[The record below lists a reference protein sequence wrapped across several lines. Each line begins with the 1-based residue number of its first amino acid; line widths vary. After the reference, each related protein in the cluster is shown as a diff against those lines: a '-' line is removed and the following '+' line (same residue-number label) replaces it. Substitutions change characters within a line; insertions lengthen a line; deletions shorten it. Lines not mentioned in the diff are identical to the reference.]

1 MARWIIVPAFMTVI
15 ALATTLS
22 TPAAAQ
28 DMPMNS
34 TTVMVPSGSG
44 SDMMSVTVKMPM
56 GMMMPMSD
64 GSMMMMPQEQPRVR
78 QIPGV
83 GYEIDFGGP
92 SVIIERS
99 STN

>member
-1 MARWIIVPAFMTVI
+1 MRFAARMARWIIVPAFMTVI

-56 GMMMPMSD
+56 GMMM
-64 GSMMMMPQEQPRVR
+64 
-78 QIPGV
+78 
-83 GYEIDFGGP
+83 
-92 SVIIERS
+92 RS